1 MTGRKQIRLA
11 GIVIILAL
19 VFAATRHNSHRSLG
33 WRTFHHGNVAVVV
46 PTITNTPSVHDAKA
60 SDAKASDA
68 KASDAKGPDAST
80 VVSVATDTAGDADD
94 NDSDNDTP
102 DHDDDDDSHGPAAS
116 HGPSQHDGDHAMRTV
131 TIGRMLHAAHDTA
144 GVMRVK
150 VEYGVGE
157 LHIAPADAPWL
168 YNVHLAYDRPDKS
181 QGIRYDT
188 ASRTLMIGGG
198 SQGDNIHIGKR
209 NDSEDSD
216 LRVGLAR
223 GVPMD
228 MQVEFGAGDAVMQLG
243 GLSLRNLTVSTG
255 ASDATV
261 RFDTPNPVT
270 LDRFK
275 LEVGAA
281 GFKAIGL
288 GNAHARMV
296 SVEAGAGDVDL
307 DFSGQ
312 WSSDMTVDLTAALG
326 AVHIHVPHGVVLEQ
340 TGGKV
345 MIGSSEDRTGGIS
358 GAGGPQT
365 PGGPLYHLR
374 VHGTA
379 TLGSI
384 DYDRQ
389 VANP

>member
-11 GIVIILAL
+11 GIVLILA
-19 VFAATRHNSHRSLG
+19 VVYAATRHNSHRSLG
-33 WRTFHHGNVAVVV
+33 WRKFQHGNVAVVV
-46 PTITNTPSVHDAKA
+46 PTITRSSSV
-60 SDAKASDA
+60 SDAKVSGA
-68 KASDAKGPDAST
+68 KVSDAKGPDVST

-102 DHDDDDDSHGPAAS
+102 DHDDDDDTHGPAAAS
-116 HGPSQHDGDHAMRTV
+116 HHGSDGDHAMRTV

-144 GVMRVK
+144 GLMRVK

-168 YNVHLAYDRPDKS
+168 YNVHLAYDRPDKA

-188 ASRTLMIGGG
+188 ASRTLLIGGG
-198 SQGDNIHIGKR
+198 SQGDNIHIGKH

-228 MQVEFGAGDAVMQLG
+228 MQVEFGAGEAVMQLG

-261 RFDTPNPVT
+261 RFDAPNPVT

-288 GNAHARMV
+288 GNAHAKMV
-296 SVEAGAGDVDL
+296 NVEAGAGDVDL

-326 AVHIHVPHGVVLEQ
+326 AVHIHVPRGVVLEQ

-345 MIGSSEDRTGGIS
+345 LIGSSDDRTGGIS

-365 PGGPLYHLR
+365 PGGQLYHLR

-389 VANP
+389 VPNP

>member
-33 WRTFHHGNVAVVV
+33 WRRFQHGHTAVVV
-46 PTITNTPSVHDAKA
+46 PTIINTPSVHDDKV
-60 SDAKASDA
+60 
-68 KASDAKGPDAST
+68 SDAKGPDVST

-102 DHDDDDDSHGPAAS
+102 DHDDDNDSHGPAAS
-116 HGPSQHDGDHAMRTV
+116 PHGASHHGDDSDHSMRTV

-209 NDSEDSD
+209 NDSDDSD

-223 GVPMD
+223 GVPLD

-288 GNAHARMV
+288 GNAHAKMV
-296 SVEAGAGDVDL
+296 NVEAGAGDVDL

-326 AVHIHVPHGVVLEQ
+326 AVHIHVPRGVVLEQ

-345 MIGSSEDRTGGIS
+345 LIGSSEDRTGGTS

>member
-1 MTGRKQIRLA
+1 MTGPRLIRVA
-11 GIVIILAL
+11 GIVIILAI
-19 VFAATRHNSHRSLG
+19 VFAAARHRSHRSLG
-33 WRTFHHGNVAVVV
+33 WHKFQHGNVAVVV
-46 PTITNTPSVHDAKA
+46 PTITHDRDANGPS
-60 SDAKASDA
+60 
-68 KASDAKGPDAST
+68 KGPVSGSAGGPAGST
-80 VVSVATDTAGDADD
+80 VISVASDTAGDADD
-94 NDSDNDTP
+94 NDGDNDTP
-102 DHDDDDDSHGPAAS
+102 DHDDDDDSPGPAAS
-116 HGPSQHDGDHAMRTV
+116 HHGDDNGTRTV

-144 GVMRVK
+144 GVMHVK

-168 YNVHLAYDRPDKS
+168 YNVHLAYDRPDKA

-188 ASRTLMIGGG
+188 ASRTLQIGGG
-198 SQGDNIHIGKR
+198 SKGDNIAIGKH
-209 NDSEDSD
+209 NDSDDSD

-261 RFDTPNPVT
+261 RFDAPNPIT
-270 LDRFK
+270 LDRIK

-288 GNAHARMV
+288 GNAHAKTV
-296 SVEAGAGDVDL
+296 NVEAGAGDVDL

-312 WSSDMTVDLTAALG
+312 WSSDMSVDLTAALG
-326 AVHIHVPHGVVLEQ
+326 AVHIHVPHGMVLEQ

-345 MIGSSEDRTGGIS
+345 MIGSSEDRTGGAS

>member
-11 GIVIILAL
+11 AIVIIVAL
-19 VFAATRHNSHRSLG
+19 VYAATRHNSHRSLG
-33 WRTFHHGNVAVVV
+33 WRKFQHGHVAVVV
-46 PTITNTPSVHDAKA
+46 PTITRTPSVHDDKV
-60 SDAKASDA
+60 
-68 KASDAKGPDAST
+68 SDAKGPDVST
-80 VVSVATDTAGDADD
+80 AVSVASDTAGDADD
-94 NDSDNDTP
+94 SDSDNDTP
-102 DHDDDDDSHGPAAS
+102 DHDDDDNHGPAAS
-116 HGPSQHDGDHAMRTV
+116 PHGGDGDHAMRTV

-150 VEYGVGE
+150 VGYGVGE

-168 YNVHLAYDRPDKS
+168 YNVHLAYDRPDKA

-188 ASRTLMIGGG
+188 ASRTLTIGGG
-198 SQGDNIHIGKR
+198 SDGDNIHIGKR
-209 NDSEDSD
+209 NDAEDSD

-228 MQVEFGAGDAVMQLG
+228 MQVEFGAGNAVMQLG
-243 GLSLRNLTVSTG
+243 GLSVRNLTISTG

-296 SVEAGAGDVDL
+296 NVEAGAGDVDL

-326 AVHIHVPHGVVLEQ
+326 AVHIHVPHGVVLDQ

-345 MIGSSEDRTGGIS
+345 MIGSSEDRTGGAS
-358 GAGGPQT
+358 GAGSPQT

-374 VHGTA
+374 VHSTA

-389 VANP
+389 VVNP

>member
-33 WRTFHHGNVAVVV
+33 WRRFQHGHTAVVV
-46 PTITNTPSVHDAKA
+46 PTIIKTPSVHEDKV
-60 SDAKASDA
+60 
-68 KASDAKGPDAST
+68 SDAKGPDVST

-102 DHDDDDDSHGPAAS
+102 DHDDDDDSHGPASPHGAS
-116 HGPSQHDGDHAMRTV
+116 HHGDERDHSTRTV

-209 NDSEDSD
+209 NDSDDSD

-223 GVPMD
+223 GVPLD

-243 GLSLRNLTVSTG
+243 GLSVRNLTVSTG

-288 GNAHARMV
+288 GNAHVKMV
-296 SVEAGAGDVDL
+296 NVEAGAGDVDL

-326 AVHIHVPHGVVLEQ
+326 AVHIHVPRGVVLEQ